1 MSVEDDNPL
10 VSPGRPRQSVS
21 SSPAALLQPDPPPTD
36 EVLNGASDQLRNI
49 MTNYD
54 EENGTD
60 TAGAMEKAVAML
72 KGYVWNPQALKFYFG
87 QIEIKMKASGVKK
100 QFTKLQVLST
110 ILPVEVMME
119 VRPILEKQ
127 ESEFENNDSYLQIKT
142 ELFRIFGPSEEEAFE
157 RAMGRVLS
165 GKPSTLARALV
176 NDLCDHQLDGCCC
189 RKFIFGLWH
198 RALPTSVRQGITHM
212 EFNAA
217 TFKNICKLADDLYEQ
232 GKPSGASMAAV
243 QPEVFETAFHQDFQ
257 SVQGTAAEV
266 AAVQY
271 GRGRGQARGGR
282 GGRGGRQHRGG
293 GRRTNNSRPQQGQ
306 SGQSGTQAEWSAANP
321 RWKGPRH
328 PDMPPFS
335 SCRKHWDWGKSA
347 RFCQEPWACP
357 WKSFYSQPANNKNQ

>member
-110 ILPVEVMME
+110 ILPFEVMME

-127 ESEFENNDSYLQIKT
+127 ESEFEK
-142 ELFRIFGPSEEEAFE
+142 
-157 RAMGRVLS
+157 
-165 GKPSTLARALV
+165 
-176 NDLCDHQLDGCCC
+176 
-189 RKFIFGLWH
+189 
-198 RALPTSVRQGITHM
+198 
-212 EFNAA
+212 
-217 TFKNICKLADDLYEQ
+217 
-232 GKPSGASMAAV
+232 
-243 QPEVFETAFHQDFQ
+243 
-257 SVQGTAAEV
+257 
-266 AAVQY
+266 
-271 GRGRGQARGGR
+271 
-282 GGRGGRQHRGG
+282 
-293 GRRTNNSRPQQGQ
+293 
-306 SGQSGTQAEWSAANP
+306 
-321 RWKGPRH
+321 
-328 PDMPPFS
+328 
-335 SCRKHWDWGKSA
+335 
-347 RFCQEPWACP
+347 
-357 WKSFYSQPANNKNQ
+357 